1 MAQTQPKQALRDSL
15 PIPLGAGCV
24 LQFSLYNRR
33 TVYSV
38 GGEVRAV
45 YRATSE
51 RINEEM
57 DNRGWPTAESCAGP
71 LPNRA
76 TAAGTVVS

>member
-1 MAQTQPKQALRDSL
+1 MARTQPEPLLDSL

-24 LQFSLYNRR
+24 LMFSLYNHR

-38 GGEVRAV
+38 GGEVRSV
-45 YRATSE
+45 YRATAE

-57 DNRGWPTAESCAGP
+57 DNRGWPTVESCKGP
-71 LPNRA
+71 LPNTA
-76 TAAGTVVS
+76 TACGVLG